1 MSDAQIDYGYLLGYA
16 GYGKFEGV
24 NDGIYVKENSVE
36 ISTPAGTPISLLN
49 GSVVR
54 NLQIPTASSYYLNLD
69 EKISYS
75 GDNKDEENNTTS
87 SYGSNSGDKSNS
99 EDVAS
104 KIRMGF
110 GTYSFNG
117 NITFELTRNVL
128 SSIFTGDFFARKYL
142 FNLYMSDGSQSLSIK
157 NNVWNS
163 VTFNYAAQQIPT
175 CSIGFYSNN
184 GGMDDL
190 NITAETPI
198 NNGMDD
204 ELIPYWE
211 AGMNDAEIESFNV
224 TFSRNVSNI
233 YLNNDLKVPTYMR
246 VGIIEMSLNITCF
259 DTSLDDGLCIYF
271 DKDTY
276 LNIPNSTLEEVI
288 QNKTYNISGLNSA
301 GMRNFVITG
310 IRNKPTS
317 NIFYFKR
324 NEGQE

>member
-1 MSDAQIDYGYLLGYA
+1 MSNPQIDYGYLPGYA
-16 GYGKFEGV
+16 GYGKLESASGGV
-24 NDGIYVKENSVE
+24 YVKDLN
-36 ISTPAGTPISLLN
+36 GTSSPTGIPISLLN

-54 NLQIPTASSYYLNLD
+54 NLQIPTTSSYYLNLNESID
-69 EKISYS
+69 YS
-75 GDNKDEENNTTS
+75 GNDDIISGSGEEGNDGNDNS
-87 SYGSNSGDKSNS
+87 SPK
-99 EDVAS
+99 DVAS

-117 NITFELTRNVL
+117 NITFELTRNAL
-128 SSIFTGDFFARKYL
+128 SSIFTSGFFARKYL

-190 NITAETPI
+190 NITETPI

-211 AGMNDAEIESFNV
+211 AGMNGAEIESLNV

-276 LNIPNSTLEEVI
+276 LKIPNSTLEDVI

-310 IRNKPTS
+310 IRNKPTE
-317 NIFYFKR
+317 NIFYFRR

>member
-1 MSDAQIDYGYLLGYA
+1 MSNTQIDYGYLLGYA
-16 GYGKFEGV
+16 GYGKLESASGGV
-24 NDGIYVKENSVE
+24 YVKDSN
-36 ISTPAGTPISLLN
+36 GTSSPTGIPISLLN

-54 NLQIPTASSYYLNLD
+54 NLQIPTTSSYYLNLNESID
-69 EKISYS
+69 YS
-75 GDNKDEENNTTS
+75 GNDDIISGSGEEGNDGNDNS
-87 SYGSNSGDKSNS
+87 SPK
-99 EDVAS
+99 DVAS

-117 NITFELTRNVL
+117 NITFELTRNAL
-128 SSIFTGDFFARKYL
+128 SSIFTGGFFARNYL
-142 FNLYMSDGSQSLSIK
+142 FNLYMSDGSQSLLIK

-190 NITAETPI
+190 NITETPI

-211 AGMNDAEIESFNV
+211 AGMNGAEIESFNV

-276 LNIPNSTLEEVI
+276 LKIPNSTLEDVI

-310 IRNKPTS
+310 IRNKPTE
-317 NIFYFKR
+317 NIFYFRR